1 MKRAVFALAFALFA
15 AFLGAE
21 DLAAR
26 LSSLLPAE
34 TAAELAEKG
43 KIQSVIYRKPGVE
56 PRLAPNQALA
66 GEALSFWE
74 GKDPPFFSE
83 SLYLYKKPVERSGAI
98 GAETGKISE
107 ILRSLSRL
115 KGVEYYS
122 TSRKKM
128 RTLYKE
134 SYVVD
139 GAETRKRV
147 DDPVDG
153 SADGRTLLAVQEDL
167 TFGEYLYQYDYRETG
182 DTVAFYSKN
191 LEALSYAIF
200 DLIDA
205 NALRTS
211 LVVHDM
217 GDYLL
222 IYNLTRV
229 SFTAIPGMES
239 KVKASF
245 TTRAE
250 AVYSWFL
257 SEYEQR
263 N

>member
-1 MKRAVFALAFALFA
+1 MKRTGFAFALALLMAV
-15 AFLGAE
+15 LGAE
-21 DLAAR
+21 DLAER
-26 LSSLLPAE
+26 LSAVLPSDV
-34 TAAELAEKG
+34 TTELIEKG
-43 KIQSVIYRKPGVE
+43 LLQSVMYRKSEAV
-56 PRLAPNQALA
+56 PRLAPRLPLA
-66 GEALSFWE
+66 DAALSFWE
-74 GKDPPFFSE
+74 GKAPPFFSE
-83 SLYLYKKPVERSGAI
+83 SLYLYKKGEPRVGKPGGETEAI
-98 GAETGKISE
+98 SV

-128 RTLYKE
+128 RTLYEK

-139 GAETRKRV
+139 GKETRNRI
-147 DDPVDG
+147 DDPVEG
-153 SADGRTLLAVQEDL
+153 SADGITLLAVQKDL
-167 TFGEYLYQYDYRETG
+167 TFGEYLYEYEYRETE

-191 LEALSYAIF
+191 LETLTYAIF
-200 DLIDA
+200 DLIDEK
-205 NALRTS
+205 ALRTS

-239 KVKASF
+239 KVRASF

-250 AVYSWFL
+250 AVYKWFI
-257 SEYEQR
+257 SEYEKR
-263 N
+263 D